1 MWYAFYVAWAR
12 TDGNDRLSWA
22 ARPLCPLDL
31 VVRSP
36 RNAESFKDWGFG
48 FMSSVIDRSSSRIK
62 PEKIEQA
69 VIRFAGDS
77 GDGMQITGSQFTNTV
92 ALYGNDIATFPDFPA
107 EIRAPA
113 GTLPGVS
120 GYQLHFASS
129 DVYTPGDAVDVLIA
143 MNPAALKVNIADLK
157 PNGILIVN
165 SDSFGEND
173 LRKAQL
179 TANPL
184 EDHSL
189 DKYRLFSVELERLTR
204 VSLEHL
210 GLDAKSMDRCKNFF
224 ALGMCYWLYNRST
237 ESTVRWIED
246 KFKNKPLLVEANK
259 LAMKAGYSYCEATEA
274 FQISYEI
281 PPAQLAPGSYRN
293 MSGNQALAL
302 GFVTASQKS
311 GLRLFQG
318 SYPITPASDILH
330 ELAQYKDFGVM
341 TFQAEDEIAAVTSTI
356 GAAYAGALGLTTTSG
371 PGMALKTEAIG
382 LAIAV
387 EIPLVICDIQR
398 GGPSTGLPTKTEQAD
413 LLQALFGRNSEAPVP
428 VIAPAT
434 PSDCFWAAIEASRIA
449 VKYMVPV
456 ILLSDGYLANGAEP
470 WRIPDLA
477 EIPEIPVQFATEPNS
492 PGGYLPYKRNPD
504 TLARPWAV
512 PGTPGLEHRIGG
524 LEKQDVTGN
533 INYEPLNHENMVR
546 IRAAKVAAI
555 AQDIPE
561 AVPSGD
567 PKGDLL
573 IIAWGSTHGA
583 ITAAVNAQRAEGR
596 KIGHVHLRHLNPLPS
611 NLGDVIKRYKH
622 VLVPELNMGQLLWIL
637 RAKFLVDAVG
647 LNKIQGRPFKQAELE
662 QKIEEML
669 GVD

>member
-1 MWYAFYVAWAR
+1 
-12 TDGNDRLSWA
+12 
-22 ARPLCPLDL
+22 
-31 VVRSP
+31 
-36 RNAESFKDWGFG
+36 
-48 FMSSVIDRSSSRIK
+48 MSTLTTIPPSKIK
-62 PEKIEQA
+62 PEVIDSA

-120 GYQLHFASS
+120 GYQLHFASA
-129 DVYTPGDAVDVLIA
+129 DVFTPGDSVDVLIA

-157 PNGILIVN
+157 ANGILIVN
-165 SDSFGEND
+165 SDSFTESD
-173 LRKAQL
+173 LRKAQM

-204 VSLEHL
+204 AALEHL

-224 ALGMCYWLYNRST
+224 ALGMCYWLYNRSMD
-237 ESTVRWIED
+237 STGRWISD

-281 PPAQLAPGSYRN
+281 PPAKLAPGMYRN
-293 MSGNQALAL
+293 LSGNQALAL
-302 GFVTASQKS
+302 GFVTAAQKS

-330 ELAQYKDFGVM
+330 ELSQYKDFGVM
-341 TFQAEDEIAAVTSTI
+341 TFQAEDEIAAITSAI
-356 GAAYAGALGLTTTSG
+356 GAAYAGALAITSTSG
-371 PGMALKTEAIG
+371 PGMALKTEALG
-382 LAIAV
+382 LAVAI
-387 EIPLVICDIQR
+387 EIPLVICNIQR

-413 LLQALFGRNSEAPVP
+413 LLQAMFGRNSEAPIP
-428 VIAPAT
+428 VIAAST
-434 PSDCFWAAIEASRIA
+434 PGDCFWAALEACRIA

-470 WRIPDLA
+470 WLVPDVDAIPDFK
-477 EIPEIPVQFATEPNS
+477 VKFATDPE
-492 PGGYLPYKRNPD
+492 GFLPYKRDPQ

-512 PGTPGLEHRIGG
+512 PGTRGLEHRIGG

-546 IRAAKVAAI
+546 IRAAKVAGI

-561 AVPSGD
+561 IVPAGD
-567 PKGDLL
+567 PEGDLL
-573 IIAWGSTHGA
+573 IVAWGSTHGA
-583 ITAAVNAQRAEGR
+583 ITAAVRAQREKGH
-596 KIGHVHLRHLNPLPS
+596 KIGHAHLRHLNPLPT
-611 NLGDVIKRYKH
+611 NLGEVIARYKR
-622 VLVPELNMGQLLWIL
+622 VLVPELNMGQLLWVL
-637 RAKFLVDAVG
+637 RAKYLVDAVG

-669 GVD
+669 SGQENFA

>member
-1 MWYAFYVAWAR
+1 MS
-12 TDGNDRLSWA
+12 TLIDS
-22 ARPLCPLDL
+22 PLT
-31 VVRSP
+31 
-36 RNAESFKDWGFG
+36 K
-48 FMSSVIDRSSSRIK
+48 SRR
-62 PEKIEQA
+62 EKIDQA

-120 GYQLHFASS
+120 GYQLHFSS
-129 DVYTPGDAVDVLIA
+129 NDVYTPGDAVDVLIA
-143 MNPAALKVNIADLK
+143 MNPAALKVNVADLK
-157 PNGILIVN
+157 ANGILIVN
-165 SDSFGEND
+165 SDSFKETD
-173 LRKAQL
+173 LRKAQM
-179 TANPL
+179 TVNPL

-189 DKYRLFSVELERLTR
+189 DKFRLFSVELERLTR
-204 VSLEHL
+204 VALEHL

-224 ALGMCYWLYNRST
+224 ALGMCYWLYNRSMD
-237 ESTVRWIED
+237 STTRWIED

-281 PPAQLAPGSYRN
+281 PPAQLAPGIYRN
-293 MSGNQALAL
+293 LSGNQALAL
-302 GFVTASQKS
+302 GFITASKKS

-330 ELAQYKDFGVM
+330 ELSQYKDFGVM
-341 TFQAEDEIAAVTSTI
+341 TFQAEDEIAAITSAI
-356 GAAYAGALGLTTTSG
+356 GAAYAGALAITTTSG
-371 PGMALKTEAIG
+371 PGMALKTEAMG
-382 LAIAV
+382 LAVAV
-387 EIPLVICDIQR
+387 EIPLVVCDIQR

-413 LLQALFGRNSEAPVP
+413 LLQALFGRNSEAPIP
-428 VIAPAT
+428 VVAAST
-434 PSDCFWAAIEASRIA
+434 PSDCFWAAIEACRIA

-470 WRIPDLA
+470 WRIPDA
-477 EIPEIPVQFATEPNS
+477 ADIPEIPVHFATEPNS
-492 PGGYLPYKRNPD
+492 PNGAYLPYKRDPQ

-555 AQDIPE
+555 AQDIPNVE
-561 AVPSGD
+561 PAGD
-567 PKGDLL
+567 PEGDLL

-611 NLGDVIKRYKH
+611 NLEDVIKRYKK
-622 VLVPELNMGQLLWIL
+622 VLVPELNMGQLLWVL
-637 RAKFLVDAVG
+637 RAKYLIDAVG
-647 LNKIQGRPFKQAELE
+647 LNKIQGRPFKQVELE

-669 GVD
+669 DA

>member
-1 MWYAFYVAWAR
+1 MS
-12 TDGNDRLSWA
+12 TL
-22 ARPLCPLDL
+22 
-31 VVRSP
+31 
-36 RNAESFKDWGFG
+36 AESPLTKH
-48 FMSSVIDRSSSRIK
+48 RR
-62 PEKIEQA
+62 EKIEQA

-120 GYQLHFASS
+120 GYQLHFSSS
-129 DVYTPGDAVDVLIA
+129 DVYTPGDAIDVLIA
-143 MNPAALKVNIADLK
+143 MNPAALKVNLADLK
-157 PNGILIVN
+157 ANGILIVN
-165 SDSFGEND
+165 SDSFKEVD
-173 LRKAQL
+173 LRKAQMSS
-179 TANPL
+179 NPL

-189 DKYRLFSVELERLTR
+189 DKFRLFAVELERLTR
-204 VSLEHL
+204 AALEHL

-224 ALGMCYWLYNRST
+224 ALGMCYWLYNRSMD
-237 ESTVRWIED
+237 STVRWIEA

-281 PPAQLAPGSYRN
+281 PPAQLSPGMYRN
-293 MSGNQALAL
+293 ISGNQALAL

-311 GLRLFQG
+311 GLKLFQG

-330 ELAQYKDFGVM
+330 ELSQYKDFGVL
-341 TFQAEDEIAAVTSTI
+341 TFQAEDEIAAVTSAI
-356 GAAYAGALGLTTTSG
+356 GAAYAGALSITTTSG
-371 PGMALKTEAIG
+371 PGMALKTEAMG
-382 LAIAV
+382 LAVAV

-413 LLQALFGRNSEAPVP
+413 LLQALFGRNSEAPIPIV
-428 VIAPAT
+428 AAAT
-434 PSDCFWAAIEASRIA
+434 PSDCFWAALEASRIA

-470 WRIPDLA
+470 WRIPKAD
-477 EIPEIPVQFATEPNS
+477 EIPAIPVHFATEPNG
-492 PGGYLPYKRNPD
+492 PNGNYLPYKRDPE

-512 PGTPGLEHRIGG
+512 PGTPGLEHRVGG

-533 INYEPLNHENMVR
+533 INYEPLNHEKMVR
-546 IRAAKVAAI
+546 IRAAKVEAI
-555 AQDIPE
+555 AQDIPDIE
-561 AVPSGD
+561 PAGD
-567 PKGDLL
+567 PSGDLL
-573 IIAWGSTHGA
+573 IIAWGSTHGS
-583 ITAAVNAQRAEGR
+583 ITAAVKTQRAEGH

-611 NLGDVIKRYKH
+611 NLGEVIKRYKK
-622 VLVPELNMGQLLWIL
+622 VLVPELNMGQLLWVV
-637 RAKFLVDAVG
+637 RAKYLVDAVG
-647 LNKIQGRPFKQAELE
+647 LNKIQGRPFKQVELE

-669 GVD
+669 EV

>member
-1 MWYAFYVAWAR
+1 MS
-12 TDGNDRLSWA
+12 TLIES
-22 ARPLCPLDL
+22 PLAKH
-31 VVRSP
+31 R
-36 RNAESFKDWGFG
+36 R
-48 FMSSVIDRSSSRIK
+48 
-62 PEKIEQA
+62 EKIDQA

-120 GYQLHFASS
+120 GYQLHFSS
-129 DVYTPGDAVDVLIA
+129 NDVYTPGDAVDVLIA
-143 MNPAALKVNIADLK
+143 MNPAALKVNVADLK
-157 PNGILIVN
+157 ANGILIVN
-165 SDSFGEND
+165 SDSFKETD
-173 LRKAQL
+173 LRKAQM
-179 TANPL
+179 TSNPL

-189 DKYRLFSVELERLTR
+189 DKFRLFSVELERLTR
-204 VSLEHL
+204 AALEHL

-224 ALGMCYWLYNRST
+224 ALGMCYWLYNRSMD
-237 ESTVRWIED
+237 STVRWIED

-281 PPAQLAPGSYRN
+281 PPAQLAPGVYRN
-293 MSGNQALAL
+293 LSGNQALAL
-302 GFVTASQKS
+302 GFITASQKS

-330 ELAQYKDFGVM
+330 ELSQYKDFGVM
-341 TFQAEDEIAAVTSTI
+341 TFQAEDEIAAITSAI
-356 GAAYAGALGLTTTSG
+356 GAAYAGALAITTTSG
-371 PGMALKTEAIG
+371 PGMALKTEAMG
-382 LAIAV
+382 LAVAV
-387 EIPLVICDIQR
+387 EIPLVVCDIQR

-413 LLQALFGRNSEAPVP
+413 LLQALFGRNSEAPIPIV
-428 VIAPAT
+428 AAAT
-434 PSDCFWAAIEASRIA
+434 PSDCFWAALEASRIA

-470 WRIPDLA
+470 WRIPDA
-477 EIPEIPVQFATEPNS
+477 ADIPEIPVKFATEPNS
-492 PGGYLPYKRNPD
+492 PNGYLPYKRDPQ

-512 PGTPGLEHRIGG
+512 PGTAGLEHRIGG
-524 LEKQDVTGN
+524 LEKQDVSGN
-533 INYEPLNHENMVR
+533 INYEPLNHEKMVL

-555 AQDIPE
+555 AQDIPDIE
-561 AVPSGD
+561 PTGD
-567 PKGDLL
+567 TQGDLL

-583 ITAAVNAQRAEGR
+583 ITAAVKAQRAEGR
-596 KIGHVHLRHLNPLPS
+596 SIGHVHLRHLNPLPS
-611 NLGDVIKRYKH
+611 NLGEVIKRYKK
-622 VLVPELNMGQLLWIL
+622 VLVPELNMGQLLWVL

-647 LNKIQGRPFKQAELE
+647 LNKIQGRPFKQSELE

-669 GVD
+669 DA

>member
-1 MWYAFYVAWAR
+1 MATT
-12 TDGNDRLSWA
+12 TDI
-22 ARPLCPLDL
+22 PLPKHK
-31 VVRSP
+31 R
-36 RNAESFKDWGFG
+36 E
-48 FMSSVIDRSSSRIK
+48 VIDR
-62 PEKIEQA
+62 A

-77 GDGMQITGSQFTNTV
+77 GDGMQVTGSQFTNTV

-143 MNPAALKVNIADLK
+143 MNPAALKVNISDLK
-157 PNGILIVN
+157 ANGILIVN
-165 SDSFGEND
+165 SDSFKETD
-173 LRKAQL
+173 LRKAQMSS
-179 TANPL
+179 NPL

-189 DKYRLFSVELERLTR
+189 DKFRLFPVELERLTR
-204 VSLEHL
+204 AALEHL

-224 ALGMCYWLYNRST
+224 ALGMCYWLYNRSMD
-237 ESTVRWIED
+237 STVRWIED

-281 PPAQLAPGSYRN
+281 PPAQLAAGVYRN
-293 MSGNQALAL
+293 LSGNQALAL
-302 GFVTASQKS
+302 GFIAASQKS

-330 ELAQYKDFGVM
+330 ELSQYKDFGVM
-341 TFQAEDEIAAVTSTI
+341 TFQAEDEIAAVTSAI
-356 GAAYAGALGLTTTSG
+356 GAAYAGALAITTTSG
-371 PGMALKTEAIG
+371 PGMALKTEAMG
-382 LAIAV
+382 LAVAV

-413 LLQALFGRNSEAPVP
+413 LLQALFGRNSEAPIP
-428 VIAPAT
+428 VVAPAT
-434 PSDCFWAAIEASRIA
+434 PSDCFWAAVEACRIA
-449 VKYMVPV
+449 VEDMVPV
-456 ILLSDGYLANGAEP
+456 IIWSEGYRGNGAEP
-470 WRIPDLA
+470 WKIPNVDEIPDFKV
-477 EIPEIPVQFATEPNS
+477 EFAKEKNS
-492 PGGYLPYKRNPD
+492 PNAYLPYKRNPD

-533 INYEPLNHENMVR
+533 INYEPLNHEHMVR
-546 IRAAKVAAI
+546 IRAAKVAAVV
-555 AQDIPE
+555 QDIPDV
-561 AVPSGD
+561 VPAGD
-567 PKGDLL
+567 DHGDLL
-573 IIAWGSTHGA
+573 VVSWGSTHGA
-583 ITAAVNAQRAEGR
+583 ITAAVNAQRAAGR
-596 KIGHVHLRHLNPLPS
+596 KIGHVHLRHLNPLPA
-611 NLGDVIKRYKH
+611 NLGEVLKRYKQ
-622 VLVPELNMGQLLWIL
+622 VLVPELNMGQLLWLL
-637 RAKFLVDAVG
+637 RAKYLVDAIG
-647 LNKIQGRPFKQAELE
+647 LNKIQGRPFKQVELE